1 MIQDYD
7 HLSLVRPVSL
17 SVVLFKREGWT
28 PEDYRKWTLKNL
40 ADNFALVT
48 PTKYQIDGQME
59 TIARFCF
66 INPETTKEDIK
77 AILDS
82 MN

>member
-1 MIQDYD
+1 
-7 HLSLVRPVSL
+7 
-17 SVVLFKREGWT
+17 
-28 PEDYRKWTLKNL
+28 
-40 ADNFALVT
+40 
-48 PTKYQIDGQME
+48 ME

-66 INPETTKEDIK
+66 INPESTKEDIK